1 MSSHRLIVLGVFTLL
16 SPQDLVAQFSFTENV
31 PLFQLGYHNQVQQFC
46 ELRTTYTVY
55 FLEFEFMIEVV
66 HHGDAVVLLLKT
78 NRSTFFNQ
86 VLTTSIEVCIVFF
99 SHVRITNNICLQ
111 FCNYNNFQPNFNYQ
125 YQACSLATSGW
136 SEWIPRSCNKCG
148 QSRHRFETPPPSPP
162 PSMVMLLA
170 ENILIYLSTG

>member
-1 MSSHRLIVLGVFTLL
+1 MSSNRLIVLGVFSLL

-55 FLEFEFMIEVV
+55 FMIEFV

-86 VLTTSIEVCIVFF
+86 VLTTSIEVRIVFF
-99 SHVRITNNICLQ
+99 SHVRITNNIC
-111 FCNYNNFQPNFNYQ
+111 
-125 YQACSLATSGW
+125 
-136 SEWIPRSCNKCG
+136 
-148 QSRHRFETPPPSPP
+148 
-162 PSMVMLLA
+162 
-170 ENILIYLSTG
+170 